1 MVKSMTGFGRACKE
15 IDGYMITVEI
25 KSVNHRYF
33 EFSCRCPRQYGFIDD
48 KIKSFINSKVARGK
62 IECFVGIEAL
72 NTESADV
79 VVNNT
84 LASAYVKALKELSD
98 NYGLKEDFGASTVAR
113 FPDVLIVR
121 KSEEDENKIW
131 QLVKT
136 VADEAVEKFIEMRKV
151 EGKRMYD
158 DVYSRSQF
166 ILDTVSFIEERSPQ
180 TVKEYNDKLVERV
193 HELLGDVS
201 LDESRLL
208 QEVAIYA
215 DKVAVAEETVRLR
228 SHISQLR
235 DFISSDEAVGRKL
248 DFLIQ
253 EINRETNTI
262 GSKCN
267 DVEIARK
274 VVDVKAEIEKIR
286 EQIQNIEWLFMKL
299 VNIGFGNLV
308 NADRVVSILSPESAP
323 VKKIIKESK
332 AKFSLIDATHGRKTM
347 SVIITDSENVILS
360 YLDLKQIA
368 AKFNVEVDDER

>member
-48 KIKSFINSKVARGK
+48 KIKSFINSRVARGK

-84 LASAYVKALKELSD
+84 LAGAYVKALKELSD

>member
-1 MVKSMTGFGRACKE
+1 
-15 IDGYMITVEI
+15 MITVEL

-33 EFSCRCPRQYGFIDD
+33 EFLCRCPRQYGFIDD
-48 KIKSFINSKVARGK
+48 KIKSFVNSKVARGK
-62 IECFVGIEAL
+62 IECYVGIEAL

-84 LASAYVKALKELSD
+84 LANAYVKALKEIST
-98 NYGLKEDFGASTVAR
+98 NYDLKEDFGASTIAR

-121 KSEEDENKIW
+121 KSEEDEEKIW

-136 VADEAVEKFIEMRKV
+136 VANEAVEKFIDMRKV
-151 EGKRMYD
+151 EGKKMYD

-193 HELLGDVS
+193 HDLLGDVT
-201 LDESRLL
+201 LDEGRIL

-274 VVDVKAEIEKIR
+274 VVEVKAEIEKIR
-286 EQIQNIEWLFMKL
+286 EQIQNIE
-299 VNIGFGNLV
+299 
-308 NADRVVSILSPESAP
+308 
-323 VKKIIKESK
+323 
-332 AKFSLIDATHGRKTM
+332 
-347 SVIITDSENVILS
+347 
-360 YLDLKQIA
+360 
-368 AKFNVEVDDER
+368 

>member
-84 LASAYVKALKELSD
+84 LAGAYVKALKELSN

-121 KSEEDENKIW
+121 KSEEDENKI
-131 QLVKT
+131 KT

-308 NADRVVSILSPESAP
+308 NADRVISILSPESAP